1 MCAMEWE
8 QVKDES
14 INECGNVWQCK
25 WTGDCN
31 EWAMTTKPC
40 EKSHQC
46 AYSEEQESST
56 DMRDKQNSRAPEKLD
71 KSKEIKNKGKTE
83 SSNKNRKSN
92 IVKSQDIKST
102 DGIAEV
108 QKSLPPGFPEI
119 VSVRLATEEDIR
131 KHHSMRKVSKKA
143 VL

>member
-56 DMRDKQNSRAPEKLD
+56 HAPQTIFTVLRVFIRMEHSFSTYVRQLRAL
-71 KSKEIKNKGKTE
+71 NGKRE
-83 SSNKNRKSN
+83 M
-92 IVKSQDIKST
+92 
-102 DGIAEV
+102 E
-108 QKSLPPGFPEI
+108 
-119 VSVRLATEEDIR
+119 
-131 KHHSMRKVSKKA
+131 
-143 VL
+143 